1 METREEK
8 TFLEDY
14 ADSLRE
20 DLENF
25 DTKER
30 QKQYQ
35 DMLGQ
40 YSTQPSGYNF
50 FDLATDLSKGLSAQ
64 MQSDRPNSL
73 AGGLALGFNQASD
86 TMQNRQAAYAE
97 ARRAIG
103 LEAARLAMQDRNKA
117 EEYLNKALL
126 ELSKTDP
133 SNKIEQYL
141 YVGEEPLVLE
151 SRTYQAGDII
161 SLNPREARKYRN
173 VVTGG
178 IGTGFSSTAS
188 GSMAVYMSRADAIDA
203 VKGLGLN
210 ENLPTFNK
218 IVEQITAPT
227 EQHIGRPVIVG
238 GTYTSLVP
246 LTQGGA
252 VFNIMLKSLDGKSPP
267 FEISREARLKGM
279 AKTKD
284 TYMDKVVN
292 VLPAV
297 DRGLSILMSGTSTGL
312 VDEAFV
318 ETQQVLSRAFGTFDE
333 EVSKK
338 EDLMSL
344 SFFLGPKMRPVG
356 SGSTSDME
364 FKAYMSAIL
373 ALGKTPEANYMSLFA
388 YKRMTEN
395 SIKLNMLEEELLSDP
410 SIQSQK
416 EINARLK
423 EVDTGLF
430 DKVPEDID
438 INDEDAILAWFNSL
452 PDGAVIDNADGY
464 LTQDGKKLSFIIKG
478 WNNRGK

>member
-1 METREEK
+1 
-8 TFLEDY
+8 
-14 ADSLRE
+14 
-20 DLENF
+20 
-25 DTKER
+25 
-30 QKQYQ
+30 
-35 DMLGQ
+35 
-40 YSTQPSGYNF
+40 
-50 FDLATDLSKGLSAQ
+50 
-64 MQSDRPNSL
+64 
-73 AGGLALGFNQASD
+73 
-86 TMQNRQAAYAE
+86 
-97 ARRAIG
+97 
-103 LEAARLAMQDRNKA
+103 
-117 EEYLNKALL
+117 
-126 ELSKTDP
+126 
-133 SNKIEQYL
+133 
-141 YVGEEPLVLE
+141 
-151 SRTYQAGDII
+151 
-161 SLNPREARKYRN
+161 
-173 VVTGG
+173 
-178 IGTGFSSTAS
+178 
-188 GSMAVYMSRADAIDA
+188 
-203 VKGLGLN
+203 
-210 ENLPTFNK
+210 
-218 IVEQITAPT
+218 
-227 EQHIGRPVIVG
+227 
-238 GTYTSLVP
+238 
-246 LTQGGA
+246 
-252 VFNIMLKSLDGKSPP
+252 
-267 FEISREARLKGM
+267 
-279 AKTKD
+279 
-284 TYMDKVVN
+284 
-292 VLPAV
+292 
-297 DRGLSILMSGTSTGL
+297 MSGTSTGL